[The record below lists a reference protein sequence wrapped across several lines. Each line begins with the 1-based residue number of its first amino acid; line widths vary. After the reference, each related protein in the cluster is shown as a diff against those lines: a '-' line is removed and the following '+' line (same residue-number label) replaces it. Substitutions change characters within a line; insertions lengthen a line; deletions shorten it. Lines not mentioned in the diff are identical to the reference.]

1 MYNRLKGL
9 MTEKNITQQELSQI
23 LEISISTLNFKLN
36 GRSDLSVKEA
46 KRVSTFFDKTIEE
59 IFYNDE
65 LNKMKTISNN

>member
-1 MYNRLKGL
+1 